1 MWVEAGDA
9 VNILQGTGCPDGTE
23 STRPQVSLDQR
34 REEIA
39 NSSPERQGVAQGTL
53 EGTRTSWLSHPDPM
67 LYYLGFIPVIDGDF
81 IPDDPIN
88 LYANA
93 ADIDYL
99 AGINNMDGHLFAS
112 IDMPA
117 INKNNKEVTE

>member
-1 MWVEAGDA
+1 
-9 VNILQGTGCPDGTE
+9 
-23 STRPQVSLDQR
+23 
-34 REEIA
+34 
-39 NSSPERQGVAQGTL
+39 
-53 EGTRTSWLSHPDPM
+53 M

-93 ADIDYL
+93 ADIDYI